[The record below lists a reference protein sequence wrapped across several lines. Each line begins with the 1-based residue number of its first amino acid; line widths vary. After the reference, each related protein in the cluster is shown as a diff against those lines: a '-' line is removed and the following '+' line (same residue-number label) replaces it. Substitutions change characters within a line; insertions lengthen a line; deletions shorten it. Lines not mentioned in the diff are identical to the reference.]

1 MKAAIRK
8 PELLKMVPLSEY
20 AIDQLEKSGDF
31 PKRFP
36 LTSRAVAW
44 NLDEVED
51 WLDKRQANAATAVRD
66 PSMLAKN
73 ARNPNHMK
81 AQQRAEAHAGM

>member
-8 PELLKMVPLSEY
+8 PELFKMVPLSEY
-20 AIDQLEKSGDF
+20 AIDQLEKDGDF

-44 NLDEVED
+44 NRDEVEA
-51 WLDKRQANAATAVRD
+51 WLDARQANASTAVRD
-66 PSMLAKN
+66 PSLSEKN
-73 ARNPNHMK
+73 KHNPNHLK
-81 AQQRAEAHAGM
+81 ARHRAEHRAGA

>member
-20 AIDQLEKSGDF
+20 AIDKLEREGDF

-36 LTSRAVAW
+36 IASRAVVW
-44 NLDEVED
+44 NRDEVEE
-51 WLDKRQANAATAVRD
+51 WLDNRQQNPEAVKRD
-66 PSMLAKN
+66 PSLSKKN
-73 ARNPNHMK
+73 EKNPNHIK
-81 AQQRAEAHAGM
+81 ARERAEAHAGM